1 MQSFKLSLVL
11 IILFFLAACTPAPI
25 TSEVDV
31 SALSTQ
37 AVATVYTELTQV
49 PPTVTPTL
57 APATPLVSAAVSPTS
72 FPTPVSPLPV
82 QVKEQV
88 HGADIA
94 WSPDGQ
100 TLAIASCSEG
110 CRLELLKP
118 ADLSHLWNVELSG
131 NLSSLLN
138 REGNPSKNGA
148 SSLRFSPD
156 GESLAV
162 SWASKASY
170 YEPEIWLF
178 NANDGAVLL
187 QAKIDPALQVL
198 VRDFKFS
205 PNGQNIAVLVEP
217 VWPPETKE
225 IWFLDA
231 RDGKILSQWKTGNTE
246 SFSYSP
252 SGEQIVTTGE
262 TLTLWNVS
270 NGIRSW
276 EMTPDK
282 FTERS
287 GGCQVNKFD
296 QALFSQNQAYIF
308 ARGTARERVDDYRCN
323 ALLALNLKTQKMVVL
338 QAELDSDPIF
348 PHLSVLYFDE
358 STSELLVHQ
367 QYLGLQRW
375 NVETQAVTPVAQT
388 GDFVFSNEL
397 VKFPLTGQTED
408 FYFDGVREFT
418 TIPNQSRMAVSVEI
432 IGDGWG
438 YEDFYLSD
446 VSIGAWLDLFPSKY
460 ISDWNEYSMQSPS
473 FSQDG
478 RWLAATNSNGKLRVW
493 DISDLRSVAATVQP
507 NATPEPTS
515 TPAFSCPLA
524 PKPRVKVGDNARITF
539 TNGQKTRLRSAPEAG
554 DNMVAM
560 LAEGTEFE
568 IIDGPVCY
576 LRSGTNQAYVYWKI
590 FVASN
595 SQEGWLAEGD
605 SDSYYVEPLP

>member
-1 MQSFKLSLVL
+1 LEWLATGELHYKLGNTDGPSFNLIYDPAAKL
-11 IILFFLAACTPAPI
+11 I
-25 TSEVDV
+25 
-31 SALSTQ
+31 SAI
-37 AVATVYTELTQV
+37 
-49 PPTVTPTL
+49 TPT
-57 APATPLVSAAVSPTS
+57 P

-88 HGADIA
+88 YGADIA
-94 WSPDGQ
+94 WSPDGK
-100 TLAIASCSEG
+100 TLAVASCYAG
-110 CRLELLKP
+110 CRLELLNP
-118 ADLSHLWNVELSG
+118 ADLSLLWSVEL
-131 NLSSLLN
+131 NDSSTN
-138 REGNPSKNGA
+138 
-148 SSLRFSPD
+148 LRFSPN
-156 GESLAV
+156 GEYIAV
-162 SWASKASY
+162 G
-170 YEPEIWLF
+170 EDEILLLH
-178 NANDGAVLL
+178 AQDGAVAWATKLTDGS
-187 QAKIDPALQVL
+187 ATRVE
-198 VRDFKFS
+198 FS
-205 PNGQNIAVLVEP
+205 PNGENITVLIESFTSAP
-217 VWPPETKE
+217 NE
-225 IWFLDA
+225 IRFLDM
-231 RDGKILSQWKTGNTE
+231 RDGKILSQWKVGSAE

-296 QALFSQNQAYIF
+296 QAIFSQNHQAYLF

-375 NVETQAVTPVAQT
+375 NVETQEITAVEQP
-388 GDFVFSNEL
+388 GDFIFSNDFAQFAPMA
-397 VKFPLTGQTED
+397 KNGD
-408 FYFDGVREFT
+408 FYFDSVLEFSSL
-418 TIPNQSRMAVSVEI
+418 PNQTWLALSVEA

-438 YEDFYLSD
+438 YEDFYLYDLST
-446 VSIGAWLDLFPSKY
+446 GAWLDLFPLQY
-460 ISDWNEYSMQSPS
+460 VTDWSEYFMQSPS
-473 FSQDG
+473 LSPDG
-478 RWLAATNSNGKLRVW
+478 HWLAAINSNGKLRVW
-493 DISDLRSVAATVQP
+493 NMGFGLHSINTTVQP
-507 NATPEPTS
+507 NAMPEPTS
-515 TPAFSCPLA
+515 IPAFSCPLA

-576 LRSGTNQAYVYWKI
+576 PRPGRNDAYVYWKI
-590 FVASN
+590 SVTAN

-605 SDSYYVEPLP
+605 FDSYYIEPLP